1 MTVREFLITLEE
13 ELKYLPKNKRKTVI
27 NIYQSKINNEIDLGT
42 QEEKIIAGFEDPKKI
57 AEGIYESEGINYLE
71 RRKRKHHS
79 DDIFKML
86 VSSFAFLFAVST
98 LILLTFLFVRS
109 SINYFDLL
117 TLVDKNEII
126 WMAFLII
133 SYLGTLLFLYI
144 YLLDIFILIINFLFD
159 RILKPFKKEN
169 KLKDFSIVDFIEEKI
184 KVKKL
189 FSKVLLGFVVVFI
202 VSIICNFT
210 MDTYL
215 KRSYLQK
222 DPERFTQTY
231 DLNEFQEF
239 NSIKFNIDEAKLYIR
254 YGESL
259 NIKLRSEF
267 DKNLDISDNGNKLD
281 ITIDNI
287 HKYDIFNFL
296 KEPMPIMEVTLPHD
310 LNISIYINNGI
321 VDIQD
326 LNINTIYLK
335 MYQGNSYFV
344 KTNIHEGNFNTS
356 NCGLGIQDS
365 IIQDLNLESNSGQ
378 IVFENNSI
386 DTVKINNLSSE
397 IIVSKLNAQSINLIS
412 SQGNIQFKE
421 INCNSID
428 FNTTKGQVEVN
439 TINSLNK
446 IRLVSSSTADI
457 TLANAKTIN
466 TEVISVYGDI
476 VFFNVESDANVETT
490 KTVIMNKVKGAYT
503 INCLGNFL
511 TIQEAEF
518 TAAKIQTKQTEASIK
533 FVKADSFEYVG
544 MNSKSTLY
552 FIFAKNLIADDPAGD
567 VLIDNYKNILTNM
580 KDLELYDQYFQKV
593 ETFTIPTY
601 IAYRDSD
608 GIQY

>member
-1 MTVREFLITLEE
+1 M
-13 ELKYLPKNKRKTVI
+13 
-27 NIYQSKINNEIDLGT
+27 
-42 QEEKIIAGFEDPKKI
+42 
-57 AEGIYESEGINYLE
+57 
-71 RRKRKHHS
+71 
-79 DDIFKML
+79 
-86 VSSFAFLFAVST
+86 
-98 LILLTFLFVRS
+98 
-109 SINYFDLL
+109 
-117 TLVDKNEII
+117 
-126 WMAFLII
+126 
-133 SYLGTLLFLYI
+133 
-144 YLLDIFILIINFLFD
+144 
-159 RILKPFKKEN
+159 
-169 KLKDFSIVDFIEEKI
+169 
-184 KVKKL
+184 
-189 FSKVLLGFVVVFI
+189 I
-202 VSIICNFT
+202 VS
-210 MDTYL
+210 
-215 KRSYLQK
+215 
-222 DPERFTQTY
+222 E
-231 DLNEFQEF
+231 
-239 NSIKFNIDEAKLYIR
+239 
-254 YGESL
+254 
-259 NIKLRSEF
+259 
-267 DKNLDISDNGNKLD
+267 
-281 ITIDNI
+281 
-287 HKYDIFNFL
+287 
-296 KEPMPIMEVTLPHD
+296 
-310 LNISIYINNGI
+310 
-321 VDIQD
+321 
-326 LNINTIYLK
+326 
-335 MYQGNSYFV
+335 
-344 KTNIHEGNFNTS
+344 
-356 NCGLGIQDS
+356 
-365 IIQDLNLESNSGQ
+365 
-378 IVFENNSI
+378 
-386 DTVKINNLSSE
+386 
-397 IIVSKLNAQSINLIS
+397 SINLIS

-457 TLANAKTIN
+457 TLANAKTLN